1 MIKFEVKNRWNGAIQ
16 FIADIDAKP
25 DDSVS
30 VKLGL
35 AVKWGLKA
43 RANLCAADR
52 CGADLVGAD
61 LRGANLCGANL
72 CGANLCG
79 ANLCGAD
86 LRGAD
91 LCSAN
96 LCGADL
102 CGADLCGADLRS
114 ANLCGANLCGADLR
128 GADLRGAVLGDQW
141 IIVGPVRSDGY
152 QFFLMRLRD
161 NEKPMV
167 RAGCRWFTLK
177 KAKEHWE
184 TTRKDTQLGNESL
197 DILIWLERAMT
208 VRGLK

>member
-43 RANLCAADR
+43 H
-52 CGADLVGAD
+52 V
-61 LRGANLCGANL
+61 NLCGAD
-72 CGANLCG
+72 
-79 ANLCGAD
+79 LCGAD